1 MTAFTLIALQVVLS
15 TPLAGLAGA
24 AALPAQWARQW
35 MDPAVPLIPDRQA
48 PAASPG
54 GGSTVNTKLPP
65 GSQGNTS
72 NPGAGAGAK
81 KG

>member
-15 TPLAGLAGA
+15 TPLAGLLGA
-24 AALPAQWARQW
+24 ATLPAKWAREW
-35 MDPAVPLIPDRQA
+35 MDPAVPLIPPRT
-48 PAASPG
+48 PATAPG

-65 GSQGNTS
+65 GSQGNN
-72 NPGAGAGAK
+72 NPGVSAK